1 MAETIV
7 TSVQEL
13 LTEEKWTR
21 ATISNYSKAQFE
33 EFAEIVAK
41 ICDANEIDEAKAI
54 CDEHLAHTKNSIIA
68 LYISGMLNLKKR
80 QLDNSALITL
90 VNIFVDNHK
99 TQIVT
104 FLCEGILAEDE
115 SNKFA
120 LRTLIECYREEDDG
134 DCCRKT

>member
-68 LYISGMLNLKKR
+68 LRNTLNEILYSQTSINSQALLDLMGEIEKKEK
-80 QLDNSALITL
+80 NALEKYEL
-90 VNIFVDNHK
+90 
-99 TQIVT
+99 
-104 FLCEGILAEDE
+104 L
-115 SNKFA
+115 
-120 LRTLIECYREEDDG
+120 
-134 DCCRKT
+134 